1 MEDKVRLLCICS
13 LCKDREGKGKSI
25 IDNWIVLQQIE
36 NSFNEYKETLNNRD
50 KDVIE
55 SLMKAYYYLK
65 SFRVTKS
72 VSERNL
78 MSNKMEWW
86 LIE

>member
-13 LCKDREGKGKSI
+13 LCKDREGKGKSM
-25 IDNWIVLQQIE
+25 IDNSIVLQQIE
-36 NSFNEYKETLNNRD
+36 NSFNEYKETLSNRD

-78 MSNKMEWW
+78 MSNKMKW
-86 LIE
+86 